1 MFRKI
6 LIANRGEIAVTIIR
20 TCREMGIRTVA
31 VCSEIDRSALH
42 AQLADECICIG
53 PAAAKGSYL
62 NAQALLTAATISGA
76 EAIHPGFGFLSE
88 NAAFARM
95 CEKCGLTFIG
105 PTEQVISKMGDKATA
120 RQTAVEAGI
129 PVIPGTAGIIDS
141 VTDALRAGQDI
152 GYPLMIKASSGGGG
166 RGMRLARTA
175 AELPSAFQTAQ
186 AEAQA
191 CFGDNRVYLERFV
204 ENPRHIEIQLLA
216 DQYGHVIHL
225 GDRDCSIQ
233 RRHQKILEEA
243 VSPFSDDLL
252 RSQMGQAAVR
262 LAESVGYR
270 GVGTVEFLVDADRR
284 FYFMEMNT
292 RIQVEHPVT
301 EAVTGTNLIQEQI
314 KSAAG
319 QALTLRQEDIHFTGH
334 SIECRINAEDP
345 AHQFRPSPGKVT
357 SLHFPGGAGVR
368 VDSALYQGY
377 EIPPDYDSLVAK
389 VIVHAPTR
397 EQAIARMRRS
407 LTEFSISGV
416 ETNIDYHLAILRDPD
431 FISGSYTNNYLNL
444 KNDELLCLC
453 R

>member
-270 GVGTVEFLVDADRR
+270 GVGTVEFLVDAARL

>member
-216 DQYGHVIHL
+216 DQYGHAIHL

-270 GVGTVEFLVDADRR
+270 GVGTVEFLVDADRQ

>member
-105 PTEQVISKMGDKATA
+105 PTEQVISKMGDKSTA

-129 PVIPGTAGIIDS
+129 PVIPGTAGIIES
-141 VTDALRAGQDI
+141 VADALRAGQDI

-175 AELPSAFQTAQ
+175 SELPGAFQTAQ

-191 CFGDNRVYLERFV
+191 CFGDNRVYLEHFV

-243 VSPFSDDLL
+243 VSPFSDDEL

-284 FYFMEMNT
+284 FYFIEMNT

-319 QALTLRQEDIHFTGH
+319 QALTLKQNDIHFNGH

-345 AHQFRPSPGKVT
+345 SHQFRPSPGKVT

-368 VDSALYQGY
+368 IDSALYQGY
-377 EIPPDYDSLVAK
+377 DIPPDYDSLVAK

-397 EQAIARMRRS
+397 DQAIARMRRS
-407 LTEFSISGV
+407 LTEFSIGGV

>member
-31 VCSEIDRSALH
+31 VCSEVDRTALH

-105 PTEQVISKMGDKATA
+105 PTEQVISRMGDKATA

-129 PVIPGTAGIIDS
+129 PVIPGTAGIIES
-141 VTDALRAGQDI
+141 VTDALRAAQDI

-175 AELPSAFQTAQ
+175 AELPGAFQTAQ

-243 VSPFSDDLL
+243 VSPFSDDAL
-252 RSQMGQAAVR
+252 RHQMGQAAVL

-270 GVGTVEFLVDADRR
+270 GVGTVEFLVDAERR

-319 QALTLRQEDIHFTGH
+319 QALTLRQEDIRFSGH

-345 AHQFRPSPGKVT
+345 AQQFRPSPGKVT

-431 FISGSYTNNYLNL
+431 FIAGSYTNNYLNL

>member
-270 GVGTVEFLVDADRR
+270 GVGTVEFLVDADRQ

-319 QALTLRQEDIHFTGH
+319 QALTLRQEDIHFTEIGRA
-334 SIECRINAEDP
+334 SWW
-345 AHQFRPSPGKVT
+345 
-357 SLHFPGGAGVR
+357 VR
-368 VDSALYQGY
+368 V
-377 EIPPDYDSLVAK
+377 
-389 VIVHAPTR
+389 
-397 EQAIARMRRS
+397 
-407 LTEFSISGV
+407 
-416 ETNIDYHLAILRDPD
+416 
-431 FISGSYTNNYLNL
+431 
-444 KNDELLCLC
+444 
-453 R
+453 